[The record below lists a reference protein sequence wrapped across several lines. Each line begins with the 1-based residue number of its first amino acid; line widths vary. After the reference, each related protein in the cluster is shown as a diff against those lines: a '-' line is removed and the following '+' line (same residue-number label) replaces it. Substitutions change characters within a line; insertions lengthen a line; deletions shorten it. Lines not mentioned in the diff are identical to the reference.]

1 LRIRPDNGMNQR
13 MARPPTLTSDDVD
26 IR

>member
-1 LRIRPDNGMNQR
+1 LRIRRDNGMNQR